1 MNDDRSIT
9 HDEFAKAVINKLN
22 VTPDIADDI
31 ATRVLNYFGFYSE
44 IIDNSLNQEDRRLF
58 YFLQDL
64 HLLGTHWEEELLPT
78 GRMWRVFY
86 WKLNVDQIRRS
97 AQPVTAEEAQPDLYE
112 SLPEDV
118 WTRESAGT

>member
-1 MNDDRSIT
+1 MSNDIT
-9 HDEFAKAVINKLN
+9 VTHEEFARAIINKLN
-22 VTPDIADDI
+22 VTEDIANDI

-44 IIDNSLNQEDRRLF
+44 IIDNALNQEDRRLF

-86 WKLNVDQIRRS
+86 WTLNTDQIHKS
-97 AQPVTAEEAQPDLYE
+97 ARPVSVEEEPPDLYE